1 MCIMLHIMRNTPNHT
16 HAQELVT
23 LRTGKP
29 VEIALRELY
38 VEQGLSQV
46 AIADQLGI
54 TRLTVAMWLR
64 QFGIS
69 RDDRP
74 AVAL

>member
-1 MCIMLHIMRNTPNHT
+1 MLHNMPTTPNRT

-29 VEIALRELY
+29 LDVALRELY
-38 VEQGLSQV
+38 VDQSLSQA
-46 AIADQLGI
+46 AIAKELGI

-69 RDDRP
+69 RADRP